1 MKNYNNQFIMKR
13 TKLEE
18 PFLDSD
24 KVINAQDS
32 SKRPSKFVD
41 AMKCGEYLL
50 SKKLYEKFV
59 LQMDFTAVPLG
70 NNA

>member
-1 MKNYNNQFIMKR
+1 MKKA
-13 TKLEE
+13 KLEE
-18 PFLDSD
+18 PSSDSD

-41 AMKCGEYLL
+41 AMKCREYLL
-50 SKKLYEKFV
+50 SKKLYEKIV
-59 LQMDFTAVPLG
+59 LQIDFSAVPLA